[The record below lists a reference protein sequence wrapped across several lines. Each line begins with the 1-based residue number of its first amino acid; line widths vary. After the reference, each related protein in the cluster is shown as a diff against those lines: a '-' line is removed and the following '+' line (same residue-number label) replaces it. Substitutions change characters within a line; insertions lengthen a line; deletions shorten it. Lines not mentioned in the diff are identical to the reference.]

1 MVQIEDFGFLGCCVT
16 HQLQRKQCIL
26 ACTFGGK
33 PKCINF
39 SKSTLHKKIEKLG
52 VVVHAQHP
60 NTWGWVQEGRSE
72 VEEHPGPLG
81 EFKASLGYLRPCLR
95 TAADHLSCHMHR
107 TLTS

>member
-52 VVVHAQHP
+52 VVVHTSNLRSP
-60 NTWGWVQEGRSE
+60 EIEGEGVLGQLSYVSE
-72 VEEHPGPLG
+72 
-81 EFKASLGYLRPCLR
+81 FAI
-95 TAADHLSCHMHR
+95 
-107 TLTS
+107 